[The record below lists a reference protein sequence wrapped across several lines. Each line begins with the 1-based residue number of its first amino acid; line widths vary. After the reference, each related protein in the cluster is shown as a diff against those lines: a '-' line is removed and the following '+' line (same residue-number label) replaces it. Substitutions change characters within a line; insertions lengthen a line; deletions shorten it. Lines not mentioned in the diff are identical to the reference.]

1 MKKIIAEFKE
11 FAIKGNMLDMAI
23 GVIIGAAFKSIV
35 DSLVNDIFMP
45 FVGILIGGRDFSGL
59 SLKIGEATI
68 NYGMLIQN
76 IVNFLIVAVC
86 LFMLVKAVNMLKRK
100 KEEVEAEPEAEK
112 KPEDIQLLEEIRDV
126 LSVIKDK

>member
-45 FVGILIGGRDFSGL
+45 FVGVLIGGRDFSGL

-100 KEEVEAEPEAEK
+100 KEEVETDPVEEK

>member
-86 LFMLVKAVNMLKRK
+86 LFMLVKTVNMLKRK
-100 KEEVEAEPEAEK
+100 KEETEPEIEK
-112 KPEDIQLLEEIRDV
+112 KPDDIVLLEEIRDV

>member
-45 FVGILIGGRDFSGL
+45 FVGVLIGGRDFSGL

-100 KEEVEAEPEAEK
+100 KEEVDAEPVEEK

>member
-45 FVGILIGGRDFSGL
+45 FVGVLIGGRDFSGL

-86 LFMLVKAVNMLKRK
+86 LFMLV
-100 KEEVEAEPEAEK
+100 
-112 KPEDIQLLEEIRDV
+112 
-126 LSVIKDK
+126 

>member
-45 FVGILIGGRDFSGL
+45 FVGVLIGGRDFSGL

-100 KEEVEAEPEAEK
+100 KEEVEAEPVEEK

-126 LSVIKDK
+126 LSVIKDR

>member
-59 SLKIGEATI
+59 SIKIGEATI

-86 LFMLVKAVNMLKRK
+86 LFMLVKTVNMLKRK
-100 KEEVEAEPEAEK
+100 KEEVEPEPEK

-126 LSVIKDK
+126 LSVIRDK

>member
-1 MKKIIAEFKE
+1 MRKIIAEFKE

-59 SLKIGEATI
+59 SIKIGEATI

-86 LFMLVKAVNMLKRK
+86 LFMLVKTVNMLKRK
-100 KEEVEAEPEAEK
+100 KEEVEPEPEK

-126 LSVIKDK
+126 LSVIRDK

>member
-45 FVGILIGGRDFSGL
+45 FVGVLIGGRDFSGL

-100 KEEVEAEPEAEK
+100 KEEVEAEPVEEK

>member
-100 KEEVEAEPEAEK
+100 KEEVEAEPVEEK

>member
-1 MKKIIAEFKE
+1 
-11 FAIKGNMLDMAI
+11 
-23 GVIIGAAFKSIV
+23 
-35 DSLVNDIFMP
+35 MP

-86 LFMLVKAVNMLKRK
+86 LFMLVKTVNMLKRK